1 MTNVHYLRGC
11 QPEPLGSY
19 LKALGT
25 FRTVAEQT
33 DPTATGQWGQDGF
46 VLTTR
51 LNSDELA
58 RFFIEEY
65 KPTPVVSPWN
75 NSSGFGKEGA
85 DGLSVIEQSNDQR
98 LSVYRD
104 TIEISR
110 EILDE
115 IGISREIPDEIS
127 ELKKLKETDQLK
139 ELEKRA
145 KRILKEQKE
154 RVMAECRSRFPDE
167 AIGWIDSAVLLL
179 SEKNP
184 AYPPIVGTGGNVG
197 HFDIAHNFHQHL
209 VTVLDLVDHNAR
221 QRASRSSSKSR
232 DLIEDTLF
240 QTGKGIGVKMSA
252 SQFDPGA
259 VGGSNSAPEGRAKN
273 IVNPWDFILTVEG
286 AILFAGGVARRIGF
300 SSQSVAAAPFMVSAS
315 LGGYASSS
323 GGEKPKGEVW
333 VPLWENAVTLPE
345 LKRLLAEGRADWK
358 GQPART
364 GVDLAKAAGSLGVD
378 RGISGFSRYVFAV
391 RDGQNPVA
399 VPTGRIAVHD
409 KPVPVIAAV
418 AELDKWLNSVRKGRK
433 PPAGVSML
441 LHAVDRAMFSVSS
454 GRNPDG
460 IMPLL
465 VEAAKLEAAVG
476 RATQFRDDPT
486 NLIFPLRDLNI
497 STWCPSLLEHCDS
510 RELRLALGLSSL
522 RDIRGKRTNSV
533 SWLRTALTPVK
544 VDEKSARL
552 VWQKDGR
559 TQVPGLGVKSVEIV
573 LAEAH
578 ARRMLDVLG
587 GNGGARTSSERN
599 DVSSQVGISPI
610 FDKGRFVRLD
620 DIAAL
625 ATGSL
630 DKSLFADYL
639 SACLLLNWDKPP
651 TENISGTYA
660 WDEIFIPP
668 FLSIIGPFFA
678 KQPKGDGK
686 MIYRYENERTWVE
699 TVNQVQLFPEATW
712 PSLLARDRSDIV
724 VAAALR
730 RLRIAG
736 CQPVADSRF
745 FEKSEKGLFLG
756 AGPWLGAVLLCPMDE
771 FARREF
777 LKRSCP

>member
-1 MTNVHYLRGC
+1 MNNVHHLRGC

-25 FRTVAEQT
+25 LRIIAEQA
-33 DPTATGQWGQDGF
+33 DSTATGQWDFDGF

-51 LNSDELA
+51 LNSDELV

-85 DGLSVIEQSNDQR
+85 NELLVIERSSDQR
-98 LSVYRD
+98 LSLYRE
-104 TIEISR
+104 TIKISR
-110 EILDE
+110 DILDKIE
-115 IGISREIPDEIS
+115 DI
-127 ELKKLKETDQLK
+127 KK
-139 ELEKRA
+139 
-145 KRILKEQKE
+145 QKE
-154 RVMAECRSRFPDE
+154 RIIAQCRSRFPDE
-167 AIGWIDSAVLLL
+167 AVEWLDSAVLLL
-179 SEKNP
+179 SDKKP
-184 AYPPIVGTGGNVG
+184 AYPRIMGTGGNVG
-197 HFDIAHNFHQHL
+197 RLDIARNFHQHL
-209 VTVLDLVDHNAR
+209 VNVLGLAGR
-221 QRASRSSSKSR
+221 GTQRSASRSSSGSQ
-232 DLIEDTLF
+232 DLIEDALF
-240 QTGKGIGVKMSA
+240 QTGMGIGVGMSA

-273 IVNPWDFILTVEG
+273 VVNPWDFILTIEG

-315 LGGYASSS
+315 LGGYTSSS
-323 GGEKPKGEVW
+323 DGEMPKGEVW
-333 VPLWENAVTLPE
+333 VPLWEKAVTLPE

-358 GQPART
+358 GQRART
-364 GVDLAKAAGSLGVD
+364 GIDLAKAAGSLGVD
-378 RGISGFSRYVFAV
+378 RGISGFSRYIFAD

-399 VPTGRIAVHD
+399 VPAGRIVVHD
-409 KPVPVIAAV
+409 RPMPVIEAV
-418 AELDKWLNSVRKGRK
+418 AELDKWLDYIRKSHQ

-441 LHAVDRAMFSVSS
+441 LNTVDRAVFSVSS
-454 GRNPDG
+454 GRDSDG

-465 VEAAKLEAAVG
+465 VNASRLETAIG
-476 RATQFRDDPT
+476 RSTQFRNDPK
-486 NLIFPLRDLNI
+486 NLLSPLRDLNA
-497 STWCPSLLEHCDS
+497 STWVPLLLERCDS

-522 RDIRGKRTNSV
+522 RDMQSKRINTI

-552 VWQKDGR
+552 VWQEEAR
-559 TQVPGLGVKSVEIV
+559 TQVPGLGVKSVENV

-587 GNGGARTSSERN
+587 GNGSARMSSESN
-599 DVSSQVGISPI
+599 DTSLRIGISPV

-639 SACLLLNWDKPP
+639 SACLLLNWDQDSIDP
-651 TENISGTYA
+651 TEEMPTKIPTRTRA
-660 WDEIFIPP
+660 QDEIFIPP
-668 FLSIIGPFFA
+668 FLSIIGPFFT
-678 KQPKGDGK
+678 KQPKGGMK
-686 MIYRYENERTWVE
+686 KIERYEDERTWVE
-699 TVNQVQLFPEATW
+699 ALDQVQLFPEVAW
-712 PSLLARDRSDIV
+712 PFLLARDRSDTVI
-724 VAAALR
+724 ATALR

-736 CQPVADSRF
+736 CRPVADSRF
-745 FEKSEKGLFLG
+745 FEKRLFLG
-756 AGPWLGAVLLCPMDE
+756 AGPWLSAALLCPMGK

-777 LKRSCP
+777 LKRSCPVPVHDINEIEKGNR